1 MRDFLVERITD
12 DQYIKVL
19 KKKYSRFVFG
29 IDEPIRDEYLLG
41 YITKEVGF
49 LIKTGLQVFKKGDFW
64 FINAEDWVSNFT
76 HNDLEY
82 LFSYDIWYGFGYLS
96 QVSGVVLSAFSNGV
110 GLALDGKITASYNLN
125 EEELSE
131 IKAQI
136 QNMRNRVIFFKSV
149 ETYEK

>member
-1 MRDFLVERITD
+1 MERITD
-12 DQYIKVL
+12 DKYVKVL

-49 LIKTGLQVFKKGDFW
+49 LIKTGLQVFKRGNFW

-76 HNDLEY
+76 NNDLEY
-82 LFSYDIWYGFGYLS
+82 LFSYDVWYGFGYLS

-110 GLALDGKITASYNLN
+110 GLALDGKITASYNLT

-131 IKAQI
+131 ISNEIEFLK
-136 QNMRNRVIFFKSV
+136 NRVVFFKSV
-149 ETYEK
+149 ENYENVI